1 MIREK
6 YFEGDDGIDLEG
18 NEEKKKWLFWFWTF
32 GGNGNIE

>member
-6 YFEGDDGIDLEG
+6 YFEGDGIDLEG
-18 NEEKKKWLFWFWTF
+18 DEEKKWLFWFWTF